1 VRKPDPTEEALS
13 ALRALR
19 ESGDHEALLRDLP
32 LFLRNK
38 SSAVVARA
46 AELAGTAREISFA
59 APLVEAFRRVL
70 PHAPKRD
77 PGCRALTNIAY
88 ALVQMEAGAAE
99 VFAIGIRYQQWEAS
113 WGPPVDAASGLRAVC
128 AMGLV
133 AIGDPDALLAC
144 CDLLNDH
151 AKEARTGAVRALGA
165 SGRPDAEL
173 LLRYKARLGD
183 KESEVIGE
191 VFRALLNLGPR
202 ERSVPYVAQFLREDD
217 DELAESAALALGEAR
232 IQEAV
237 APLREAFD
245 AGGTLSRTGAMLWAL
260 TLSRNEDAAA
270 FCFDQLESG
279 RPSAATQA
287 LEALALYKADNAW
300 REKVRTL
307 LDRRHNA
314 GWEAIWEEKWQ

>member
-1 VRKPDPTEEALS
+1 M
-13 ALRALR
+13 
-19 ESGDHEALLRDLP
+19 
-32 LFLRNK
+32 RNCCF
-38 SSAVVARA
+38 V
-46 AELAGTAREISFA
+46 I
-59 APLVEAFRRVL
+59 
-70 PHAPKRD
+70 KR
-77 PGCRALTNIAY
+77 GY
-88 ALVQMEAGAAE
+88 
-99 VFAIGIRYQQWEAS
+99 
-113 WGPPVDAASGLRAVC
+113 
-128 AMGLV
+128 
-133 AIGDPDALLAC
+133 
-144 CDLLNDH
+144 
-151 AKEARTGAVRALGA
+151 
-165 SGRPDAEL
+165 
-173 LLRYKARLGD
+173 